1 LLVLL
6 QRENVNV
13 AIAILGDMD
22 PFRAHAGLPDVP
34 LFPFFEPGKAAGVT
48 RNIGMCDL
56 IELIQLSLVRF
67 PRLFRQCD
75 EPDSNLLSL
84 VNRVIKLAAI
94 KRFQI
99 KNGFER
105 VAAVIVILIIIIGI
119 SPVVIKAISAYFY
132 SGDTTLV
139 SGGYVIHDGYYYF
152 KTGETINQN
161 Y

>member
-1 LLVLL
+1 
-6 QRENVNV
+6 
-13 AIAILGDMD
+13 
-22 PFRAHAGLPDVP
+22 
-34 LFPFFEPGKAAGVT
+34 
-48 RNIGMCDL
+48 
-56 IELIQLSLVRF
+56 
-67 PRLFRQCD
+67 
-75 EPDSNLLSL
+75 
-84 VNRVIKLAAI
+84 
-94 KRFQI
+94 
-99 KNGFER
+99 